1 MEVSS
6 KPRTVVIMKELRHV
20 WESRASHENCQVSRE
35 GAHSKDMLAVPDR
48 QEPDVKAKIR
58 LS

>member
-1 MEVSS
+1 M
-6 KPRTVVIMKELRHV
+6 VIMKELRHV